1 MFVAMLEA
9 YHKLQPKAKK
19 ILQLKDALQLI
30 WIACKNPVAKNVNN
44 FCK

>member
-9 YHKLQPKAKK
+9 YHKLQPKPKT

-30 WIACKNPVAKNVNN
+30 WIA
-44 FCK
+44 